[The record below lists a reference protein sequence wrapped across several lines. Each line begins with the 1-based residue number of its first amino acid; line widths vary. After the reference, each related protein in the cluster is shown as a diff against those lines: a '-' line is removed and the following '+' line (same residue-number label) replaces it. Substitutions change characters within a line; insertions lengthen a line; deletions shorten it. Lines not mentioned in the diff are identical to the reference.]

1 MMQVLFIR
9 KALYFNRVQNMNSGF
24 PPEESKNVI
33 KFLIQ
38 RPPASTST
46 LCVLRYL
53 LNTVQYMYFPLGRK
67 TDYKNHKP
75 TGDFFNPSLYRPY
88 LWFE

>member
-46 LCVLRYL
+46 LCVLLVEYSTIYVL
-53 LNTVQYMYFPLGRK
+53 PLRK
-67 TDYKNHKP
+67 EDRLQEP
-75 TGDFFNPSLYRPY
+75 
-88 LWFE
+88 

>member
-46 LCVLRYL
+46 LCVLLVEYSTIHVL
-53 LNTVQYMYFPLGRK
+53 PLRK
-67 TDYKNHKP
+67 EDRLQEP
-75 TGDFFNPSLYRPY
+75 
-88 LWFE
+88 

>member
-1 MMQVLFIR
+1 MQVLFIR
-9 KALYFNRVQNMNSGF
+9 KALYFNRVQNLNSGF

-46 LCVLRYL
+46 LCVLLVEYSTIYVL
-53 LNTVQYMYFPLGRK
+53 PLRK
-67 TDYKNHKP
+67 EDRLQEP
-75 TGDFFNPSLYRPY
+75 
-88 LWFE
+88 

>member
-9 KALYFNRVQNMNSGF
+9 KALYFNRVKNLNSGF

-46 LCVLRYL
+46 PCVLLVEYGTIHVL
-53 LNTVQYMYFPLGRK
+53 PLRK
-67 TDYKNHKP
+67 EDRLQEP
-75 TGDFFNPSLYRPY
+75 
-88 LWFE
+88 

>member
-9 KALYFNRVQNMNSGF
+9 KALYFIRVQNLNSGF

-46 LCVLRYL
+46 LCVLLVEYSTIHVL
-53 LNTVQYMYFPLGRK
+53 PLRK
-67 TDYKNHKP
+67 EDRLQEP
-75 TGDFFNPSLYRPY
+75 
-88 LWFE
+88 

>member
-9 KALYFNRVQNMNSGF
+9 KALYFNRVKNLTSGF

-46 LCVLRYL
+46 LCVLLVEYSTIYVL
-53 LNTVQYMYFPLGRK
+53 PLRK
-67 TDYKNHKP
+67 EDRLQEP
-75 TGDFFNPSLYRPY
+75 
-88 LWFE
+88 

>member
-9 KALYFNRVQNMNSGF
+9 KALYFNRVQNLNSGF

-46 LCVLRYL
+46 LCVLLVEYSTIYVL
-53 LNTVQYMYFPLGRK
+53 PLRK
-67 TDYKNHKP
+67 EDRLQEP
-75 TGDFFNPSLYRPY
+75 
-88 LWFE
+88 

>member
-1 MMQVLFIR
+1 MMQVLLIR
-9 KALYFNRVQNMNSGF
+9 KGLYFNRVQNLNSGF

-46 LCVLRYL
+46 PCVLLVEYSTIHVL
-53 LNTVQYMYFPLGRK
+53 PLRK
-67 TDYKNHKP
+67 EDRLQEP
-75 TGDFFNPSLYRPY
+75 
-88 LWFE
+88 

>member
-9 KALYFNRVQNMNSGF
+9 KALYFNRVQNLNSGF

-46 LCVLRYL
+46 LCVLLVEYSTIHVL
-53 LNTVQYMYFPLGRK
+53 PLRK
-67 TDYKNHKP
+67 EDRLQEP
-75 TGDFFNPSLYRPY
+75 
-88 LWFE
+88 

>member
-9 KALYFNRVQNMNSGF
+9 KALYFNRVQNLNSGF

-46 LCVLRYL
+46 LCVLLVEYSTIHVL
-53 LNTVQYMYFPLGRK
+53 PLRK
-67 TDYKNHKP
+67 EDRLQE
-75 TGDFFNPSLYRPY
+75 S
-88 LWFE
+88 

>member
-9 KALYFNRVQNMNSGF
+9 KALYFNRVKNLNSGF

-46 LCVLRYL
+46 LCVLLVEYSTIYVL
-53 LNTVQYMYFPLGRK
+53 PLRK
-67 TDYKNHKP
+67 EDRLQEP
-75 TGDFFNPSLYRPY
+75 
-88 LWFE
+88 

>member
-9 KALYFNRVQNMNSGF
+9 KALYFNRVKNLNSGF

-46 LCVLRYL
+46 LCVLLVEYSTIHVL
-53 LNTVQYMYFPLGRK
+53 PLRK
-67 TDYKNHKP
+67 EDRLQEP
-75 TGDFFNPSLYRPY
+75 
-88 LWFE
+88 

>member
-1 MMQVLFIR
+1 MMQVLLIR
-9 KALYFNRVQNMNSGF
+9 KGLYFNRVQNLNSGF

-46 LCVLRYL
+46 PCVLLVEYGTIHVL
-53 LNTVQYMYFPLGRK
+53 PLRRE
-67 TDYKNHKP
+67 DRLQEP
-75 TGDFFNPSLYRPY
+75 
-88 LWFE
+88 

>member
-9 KALYFNRVQNMNSGF
+9 KVLYFNRVQNLNSGF

-46 LCVLRYL
+46 LCVLLVEYSTIHVL
-53 LNTVQYMYFPLGRK
+53 PLRK
-67 TDYKNHKP
+67 EDRLQEP
-75 TGDFFNPSLYRPY
+75 
-88 LWFE
+88 

>member
-9 KALYFNRVQNMNSGF
+9 KALYFNRVQNLNSGF

-46 LCVLRYL
+46 LCVLLVEYS
-53 LNTVQYMYFPLGRK
+53 TMYVLPLRK
-67 TDYKNHKP
+67 EDRLQEP
-75 TGDFFNPSLYRPY
+75 
-88 LWFE
+88 

>member
-1 MMQVLFIR
+1 MMQVLFII
-9 KALYFNRVQNMNSGF
+9 KALYFNRVQNLNSGF

-46 LCVLRYL
+46 LCVLLVEYSTIHVL
-53 LNTVQYMYFPLGRK
+53 PLRK
-67 TDYKNHKP
+67 EDRLQEP
-75 TGDFFNPSLYRPY
+75 
-88 LWFE
+88 

>member
-9 KALYFNRVQNMNSGF
+9 KALYFNTVQNLNSGF

-46 LCVLRYL
+46 LCVLLVEYSTIYVL
-53 LNTVQYMYFPLGRK
+53 PLRK
-67 TDYKNHKP
+67 EDRLQEP
-75 TGDFFNPSLYRPY
+75 
-88 LWFE
+88 